1 MTWLYLLALVIIG
14 IVVVV
19 LIGKWDGAAAPSE
32 ESPAQAED
40 PVDRLL
46 RRADADGLTTQHLD
60 EVQFDSALRGYRM
73 DQVDKL
79 IDAMASQ
86 LRATPDEDD
95 IRAESEIIEGQ
106 SSSTARQWK

>member
-14 IVVVV
+14 AIVVV

-32 ESPAQAED
+32 ESPATAED
-40 PVDRLL
+40 SVDQLL
-46 RRADADGLTTQHLD
+46 RDAGAAGLTAQHLD

-79 IDAMASQ
+79 LDALASQ
-86 LRATPDEDD
+86 MRRTPDEDD
-95 IRAESEIIEGQ
+95 IRPE
-106 SSSTARQWK
+106 

>member
-1 MTWLYLLALVIIG
+1 MTWLYLLGLVIIG
-14 IVVVV
+14 AVVVV

-40 PVDRLL
+40 AVDQLL
-46 RRADADGLTTQHLD
+46 RRAGADGLTAQQLD

-79 IDAMASQ
+79 LSALAHQ
-86 LRATPDEDD
+86 LRAAPDEDD
-95 IRAESEIIEGQ
+95 IRPESEIIEGQ